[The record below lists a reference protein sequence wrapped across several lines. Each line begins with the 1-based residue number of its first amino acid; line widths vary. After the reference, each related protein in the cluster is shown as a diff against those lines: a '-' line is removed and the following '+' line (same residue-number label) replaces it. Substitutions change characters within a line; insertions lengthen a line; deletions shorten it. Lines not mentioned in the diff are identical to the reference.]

1 MLLNKNNINLLIDFD
16 STFIRLESLDVISEL
31 SLQNDKNKILKIM
44 QITNK
49 AMKGEISFSKALVQ
63 RIAMLDASKE
73 HLNKAI
79 ELLESNISISFI
91 NNIDFF
97 KNNSEHIFIIS
108 GGFKDIIFPIVK
120 KFNIKYDNIFANEFL
135 FNNQNIISGINK
147 NNPLSKDQGKVSV
160 AKKIYGKNIIIG
172 DGYTDYEIKKYN
184 GADFF
189 IQFIENVNR
198 TSINN
203 KADLIANNF
212 DEVITFINDI

>member
-49 AMKGEISFSKALVQ
+49 AMKGEILFSKALVQ

-212 DEVITFINDI
+212 DEVITFINEI